1 MKDKLNR
8 HIASVHENV
17 RFKCDFCEKEY
28 KRKDLLNGHLSTKH
42 WDQIENDIF

>member
-1 MKDKLNR
+1 MKDKLTR

-28 KRKDLLNGHLSTKH
+28 KRKDLLTGHISTKH
-42 WDQIENDIF
+42 CDQFENDII